1 MFEPRKNNIPGQ
13 RADEPQAQRPDDV
26 EIEHLRDCLADA
38 LERAANDG
46 TDVSEIQ
53 KCLQKLQ
60 ETAETPIPVDVED
73 KFRQFQEKHAE
84 LLRDNDGGSAAP
96 DDRHRRRRKW
106 TWIGLIAAVVALL
119 SIMFMAGASDNGIQ
133 NIFAHWNDDVLF
145 FVGEGESS
153 HNTQANSADDVMEF
167 KSLEDALETYEITEE
182 IIPQQILERYELKSV
197 IAIDVQKRFTTIRAE
212 YCNIYTEKHY
222 NLELKKYFEIADAQ
236 ACLFEKDNST
246 VNEYV
251 NGDTTY
257 FIFNNPAGN
266 VATWLSGN
274 LLCTIS
280 GDISIQ
286 DLYKIINSIHGGK

>member
-13 RADEPQAQRPDDV
+13 RADEPQALRPDDV

-84 LLRDNDGGSAAP
+84 LLRDDDGGSAAP

-133 NIFAHWNDDVLF
+133 NIFAHWNDDELYF
-145 FVGEGESS
+145 IGDWESS
-153 HNTQANSADDVMEF
+153 GNSQTNHIREYRT
-167 KSLEDALETYEITEE
+167 LEEAFDTCEITGNV
-182 IIPQQILERYELKSV
+182 IPKWIPEQFVLKS
-197 IAIDVQKRFTTIRAE
+197 ISIKDAGERFIKILAE
-212 YCNIYTEKHY
+212 YYDPNTDDKFNIEI
-222 NLELKKYFEIADAQ
+222 KKYTQIADARTY
-236 ACLFEKDNST
+236 LFEKNLTPIDKYEIEKTVFYVFDNQAGMVTTWIS
-246 VNEYV
+246 
-251 NGDTTY
+251 GDLLCS
-257 FIFNNPAGN
+257 I
-266 VATWLSGN
+266 SGN
-274 LLCTIS
+274 LS
-280 GDISIQ
+280 AEDFH
-286 DLYKIINSIHGGK
+286 KMANSIFEGE

>member
-13 RADEPQAQRPDDV
+13 RADEPQALRPDDV

-84 LLRDNDGGSAAP
+84 LLRDDDGGSAAP

-119 SIMFMAGASDNGIQ
+119 SIMFMAGASDFDIRGMI
-133 NIFAHWNDDVLF
+133 ARHTDEEF
-145 FVGEGESS
+145 FFTGDKNLSDSQTTIESY
-153 HNTQANSADDVMEF
+153 N
-167 KSLEDALETYEITEE
+167 SLESALDAYEIKEAVVPQWIPARFELETVIAQTIE
-182 IIPQQILERYELKSV
+182 ERY
-197 IAIDVQKRFTTIRAE
+197 IYIRAE
-212 YCNIYTEKHY
+212 YKNSSTNKYCNIEV
-222 NLELKKYFEIADAQ
+222 KKYFDFANTQ
-236 ACLFEKDNST
+236 ARYFEKDSSPVMKYESRGIT
-246 VNEYV
+246 HYLF
-251 NGDTTY
+251 D
-257 FIFNNPAGN
+257 NPAGA
-266 VATWLSGN
+266 VVTWLDGN
-274 LLCTIS
+274 LLCSIS
-280 GDISIQ
+280 GDLTAEEFQ
-286 DLYKIINSIHGGK
+286 KITDSMYGGILK